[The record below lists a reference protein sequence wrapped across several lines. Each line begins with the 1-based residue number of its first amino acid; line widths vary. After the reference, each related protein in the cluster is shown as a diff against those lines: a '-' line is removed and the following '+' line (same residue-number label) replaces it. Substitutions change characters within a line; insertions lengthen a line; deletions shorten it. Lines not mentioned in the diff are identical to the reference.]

1 MQIGVG
7 YEFIYEFPQPTPLL
21 LTVHIHYS
29 RASDLVTADHLVTV
43 PSLLVTGYRDSFGNW
58 ISRIVAPSGLIR
70 LSSYAVVNDTGQ
82 PDLVCPDA
90 I

>member
-29 RASDLVTADHLVTV
+29 RASDLVAADNLVTV
-43 PSLLVTGYRDSFGNW
+43 PSRPVTGYRDSV
-58 ISRIVAPSGLIR
+58 R
-70 LSSYAVVNDTGQ
+70 
-82 PDLVCPDA
+82 
-90 I
+90 